1 MILQSL
7 VKYYEN
13 LENQGLVSA
22 LGWCHA
28 KVSYAVNLSDEGRVL
43 GIQSRKIESQ
53 RGKKTVWTPAL
64 VKVPEMV
71 TRSSGVSANFLC
83 DNAKYILG
91 ISNDENDNRVLECY
105 EAAKK
110 LHMEILEHAHGK
122 MAKALMNYFLT
133 WEPQKAKDNL
143 SILENWEEL
152 TSGVNLIFCLG
163 SEDAQEDPEIQRC
176 WTDHLDNR
184 ETAEKGICMVTGQKD
199 EISRIHKVIKGVPGA
214 QSSGAA
220 LVSFNAPAFESYGKT
235 QSYNAPVGRY
245 AEFAYT
251 TALNYALSQRD
262 YTFSV
267 GDSIVVF
274 WAENGKRQYQK
285 GFFGSMKPTKDNSKM
300 LRDMFDSLKQDTRVY
315 LEEEEMDPNQI
326 FNILAVAPNA
336 ARISIRFFYQNTF
349 GSILKNIHAHYARLN
364 IVKPAWV
371 EQEYLGIQDMLD
383 GTVNS
388 KSRDRL
394 PAPGMA
400 ALVTQSILSGGHYP
414 ASLYTSVL
422 IRVKAEAG
430 NVKWKQ
436 AAIIKAYLIQNY
448 NCLKGDDFVGL
459 NEECS
464 DAAYVLGRL
473 FSVLESIQREA
484 NPGIKSTIRDRY
496 FNSACA
502 TPVSI
507 FPILM
512 KLKNSHIKKL
522 ERDKAGA
529 KVYYERMIT
538 DLAGKLSDY
547 PKRLSLEEQGQFIL
561 GYYHQ
566 QQKKYEKS
574 EVK

>member
-71 TRSSGVSANFLC
+71 TRASGVAANFLC

-91 ISNDENDNRVLECY
+91 ISNNENDTRALECY
-105 EAAKK
+105 EATKK
-110 LHMEILEHAHGK
+110 LHMKILAHAHGR
-122 MAKALMNYFLT
+122 MAKALTNYFLT
-133 WEPQKAKDNL
+133 WEPQNAKDTL

-163 SEDAQEDPEIQRC
+163 SEDAQEDPEIQEC
-176 WTDHLDNR
+176 WMNHLDDR
-184 ETAEKGICMVTGQKD
+184 GDVKKGVCMVTGQKD

-214 QSSGAA
+214 QSRGAP
-220 LVSFNAPAFESYGKT
+220 LVSFNDPAFASYGKT

-245 AEFAYT
+245 A
-251 TALNYALSQRD
+251 ALNYALSQRD
-262 YTFSV
+262 YTFSI

-285 GFFGSMKPTKDNSKM
+285 SFFGSMKPTKDNSKM

-315 LEEEEMDPNQI
+315 LEEEEMDPNQT
-326 FNILAVAPNA
+326 FNILAVAPNVG
-336 ARISIRFFYQNTF
+336 RISIRFFYQNAF
-349 GSILKNIHAHYARLN
+349 GNILKNIHAHYARLN
-364 IVKPAWV
+364 IVKPVWV
-371 EQEYLGIQDMLD
+371 EQEYLGIQDMLNS
-383 GTVNS
+383 TVNS

-394 PAPGMA
+394 PASGMA

-430 NVKWKQ
+430 NVKWNQ

-448 NCLKGDDFVGL
+448 HCLKGDDFVGL

-484 NPGIKSTIRDRY
+484 NPEIKSTIRDRY

-529 KVYYERMIT
+529 KEDYEEMIT
-538 DLAGKLSDY
+538 NLMGKLSDY

-566 QQKKYEKS
+566 QQKNMKNRR
-574 EVK
+574 

>member
-1 MILQSL
+1 M
-7 VKYYEN
+7 
-13 LENQGLVSA
+13 
-22 LGWCHA
+22 
-28 KVSYAVNLSDEGRVL
+28 
-43 GIQSRKIESQ
+43 
-53 RGKKTVWTPAL
+53 
-64 VKVPEMV
+64 
-71 TRSSGVSANFLC
+71 
-83 DNAKYILG
+83 
-91 ISNDENDNRVLECY
+91 
-105 EAAKK
+105 
-110 LHMEILEHAHGK
+110 
-122 MAKALMNYFLT
+122 
-133 WEPQKAKDNL
+133 
-143 SILENWEEL
+143 
-152 TSGVNLIFCLG
+152 
-163 SEDAQEDPEIQRC
+163 
-176 WTDHLDNR
+176 
-184 ETAEKGICMVTGQKD
+184 
-199 EISRIHKVIKGVPGA
+199 
-214 QSSGAA
+214 
-220 LVSFNAPAFESYGKT
+220 
-235 QSYNAPVGRY
+235 
-245 AEFAYT
+245 
-251 TALNYALSQRD
+251 
-262 YTFSV
+262 
-267 GDSIVVF
+267 
-274 WAENGKRQYQK
+274 
-285 GFFGSMKPTKDNSKM
+285 
-300 LRDMFDSLKQDTRVY
+300 
-315 LEEEEMDPNQI
+315 
-326 FNILAVAPNA
+326 
-336 ARISIRFFYQNTF
+336 
-349 GSILKNIHAHYARLN
+349 KNIHAHYARLN
-364 IVKPAWV
+364 IVKPVWV
-371 EQEYLGIQDMLD
+371 EQEYLGIQEMLD
-383 GTVNS
+383 GTVNP

-430 NVKWKQ
+430 NVKWNQ

-448 NCLKGDDFVGL
+448 HCLKGDDFVGL